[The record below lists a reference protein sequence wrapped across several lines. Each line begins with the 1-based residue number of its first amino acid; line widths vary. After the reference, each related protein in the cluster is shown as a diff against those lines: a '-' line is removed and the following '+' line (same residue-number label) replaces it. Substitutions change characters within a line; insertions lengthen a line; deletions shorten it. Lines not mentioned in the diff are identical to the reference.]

1 MKTISANLSTH
12 ISGTVT
18 SLATLW
24 KIVRTDGVEKYFTDH
39 DQDIEYP
46 VSSGTIY
53 LAASGYKRSA
63 VANQVG
69 LSVDNLDIEGVFD
82 GNQLDEDELRVGL
95 YDYAEVFMMV
105 INYAAVADGVLKL
118 RRGKL
123 GEVAFTPQGFYK
135 AELRGIAQLLSQN
148 VVEMYTAECRADLG
162 DTKCKIPIYPDVLGR
177 EVNVVVGD
185 FYRVPTKSL
194 TGVDWPGLGSNMSF
208 DVDAAGLAITS
219 LTGWTIVSGT
229 WDLTVSDHGLTPDDG
244 VNFLTGA
251 GSASG
256 VIEQSVTLADI
267 GIDVTEI
274 DAGNAT
280 ADFSI
285 RRANSNT
292 GSDEGRVIVTFRDA
306 SGVIVGTPLDTTS
319 EAISPEDTWV
329 TRSFTGTAIPATTR
343 TIRIQL
349 SFTRIA
355 GGEAESC
362 FDNASLTVHETA
374 RTNTFHDIYENRVY
388 EVTTAGLTAVSQP
401 AYDTVIGNTT
411 TDGTAVLTARDAYM
425 RDAYV
430 DDVVDNRT
438 LKIGVT
444 EARAVD
450 VWFDQGAI
458 IFETTSN
465 SGKVHEVRSWIQST
479 TQAVFFLPAP
489 FTVLP
494 GSKLRMYPGCDKI
507 VGTCVS
513 KFSNAIN
520 FRGEPYIPG
529 QDSFQKFADVRT

>member
-1 MKTISANLSTH
+1 MKSISAGLSTH
-12 ISGTVT
+12 ISGRVT

-24 KIVRTDGVEKYFTDH
+24 KIVRTDAVEKYFTDH
-39 DQDIEYP
+39 DQDITF
-46 VSSGTIY
+46 SGDLY

-82 GNQLDEDELRVGL
+82 GDQLDEDELRVGL

-105 INYAAVADGVLKL
+105 INYTATADGVLKL

-148 VVEMYTAECRADLG
+148 VIEMYTAECRADLG
-162 DTKCKIPIYPDVLGR
+162 DSNCKIPILPDVLGR
-177 EVNVVVGD
+177 EATVVVGE
-185 FYRVPTKSL
+185 FYRLVTKST
-194 TGVDWPGLGSNMSF
+194 TGIDWAGLGANMSF
-208 DVDAAGLAITS
+208 DIDAAGLSKTAI
-219 LTGWTIVSGT
+219 TGWTVTSGEFHLHT
-229 WDLTVSDHGLTPDDG
+229 SDGGTTPDDG
-244 VNFLTGA
+244 VNFLGGGTGSS
-251 GSASG
+251 GSM
-256 VIEQSVTLADI
+256 EQSVTLADI
-267 GIDVTEI
+267 GIDLTEV

-285 RRANSNT
+285 RRANQT
-292 GSDEGRVIVTFRDA
+292 ATADTGRVIVTFRDA
-306 SGVIVGTPLDTTS
+306 DGVIIGTPLDTTS
-319 EAISPEDTWV
+319 EAISPEDTWA
-329 TRSFTGTAIPATTR
+329 TRSFTGTAIPTLTR
-343 TIRIQL
+343 SIKVQL
-349 SFTRIA
+349 SFTNV
-355 GGEAESC
+355 GGGDADTA
-362 FDNASLTVHETA
+362 FDNASLTVHET
-374 RTNTFHDIYENRVY
+374 TTVNTFYDIYENRVY

-401 AYDTVIGNTT
+401 TYDTVIGNPT
-411 TDGTAVLTARDAYM
+411 TDGTAVLTARDSFQ

-430 DDVVDNRT
+430 DEVIDNRT
-438 LKIGVT
+438 LKIVVT

-458 IFETTSN
+458 IFETTQN
-465 SGKVHEVRSWIQST
+465 AGKVHEVRSWIQST

-494 GSKLRMYPGCDKI
+494 GSKIRMYPGCDKI
-507 VGTCVS
+507 IGTCVS
-513 KFSNAIN
+513 KFSNALN

-529 QDSFQKFADVRT
+529 QDSFQKFADVRS